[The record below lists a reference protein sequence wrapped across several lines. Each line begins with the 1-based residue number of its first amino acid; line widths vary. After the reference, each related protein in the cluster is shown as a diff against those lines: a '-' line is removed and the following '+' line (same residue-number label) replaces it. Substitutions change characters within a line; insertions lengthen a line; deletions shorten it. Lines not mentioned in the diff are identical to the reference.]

1 MSPAAGGTPEA
12 ARWAQVCEV
21 LDALLDAPPSDHARI
36 LDARCANDPSLR
48 AEVQALLDAGLRA
61 DERLESPVLEWAG
74 TLVEDPTET
83 ITDRSAGEL
92 IGPWRLIGEL
102 GRGGMGTVWL
112 AERADGA
119 FEQRVALKLLKRG
132 LDSDAILGRFL
143 AERQILARL
152 THPNIA
158 HLIDGG
164 VAMDGRPYFA
174 MERVDGESI
183 TRWCDAR
190 QLPVRE
196 RLRLFLTV
204 IDAVQYAH
212 RQLVVHRDL
221 KPSNILVTAT
231 GEVKLLDFG
240 IAKLL
245 DADAGRADSATLT
258 QLGFRMLTPEYA
270 APEQLRGEAVTTA
283 TDVYALGVLLHEL
296 LAGKRPNPPKA
307 TAGESASRPTLRPS
321 TQLADDAAQVRS
333 TSVERLRRT
342 LRGDLD
348 TIMLR
353 ALHPEPDRRY
363 GSAEALG
370 EDLRRYLDGRTVNA
384 RPDSAWY
391 RTRKFAARNRLAV
404 AAGFAVALALAGGL
418 LATAWQAREARLR
431 ADEAE
436 QQARRAE
443 QVKQFL
449 VRIFEAGGPQE
460 WRGKEPTARDLLDAG
475 AKRVDEELAGEP
487 ELHAEMLA
495 VIGALYMDQG
505 QYDRAEVLLK
515 RSLDE
520 RRRLFG
526 ENHEAYAGSL
536 NIWSSLLYEKGDLK
550 NAEQAAIRTLVILRR
565 QLGDHPQTAQA
576 LSALAAVRL
585 DLGDSDGAIRLRR
598 EVLAMRRRTQGA
610 MHVDVADASYLLGSL
625 LVDRERYAEAGPL
638 FEESL
643 NIYKQLYGVQS
654 VRYARGLN
662 AQARLLYSQGKT
674 EPAAAAYRQAADIY
688 RQAGDIGN
696 LEDAINHYGLALC
709 RLGRFDEAERNLL
722 ESLDLARNNPAV
734 ISRKIGIRSVSL
746 GGCLTEAGRLADAEP
761 LLRQG
766 LASVTHDVGVQHA
779 WTAFARGKLA
789 ELLKERGRLTEAMAL
804 IEQAI
809 GLFENQFGANNA
821 RAADSQRVLAGL
833 QFAAGD
839 RREGLALAQRTLQTL
854 QQAHGLKHPWTAAAA
869 LDLAGLELQA
879 GLEKQAEARLREVAP
894 VFDAIGDKPKA
905 LTARMFRGAAL
916 ARLGRSA
923 EGEEL
928 LREALAERS
937 QIYGAN
943 NIKTAEAEIY
953 LGSCLA
959 ARGRI
964 EESRRLLER
973 GRSAFIRQREA
984 DHQAARFATAE
995 LARFSAHINPP
1006 R

>member
-12 ARWAQVCEV
+12 ARWAQICEV
-21 LDALLDAPPSDHARI
+21 LDALLDAAPSDHARI

-48 AEVQALLDAGLRA
+48 AEVEALLEAGLRA

-83 ITDRSAGEL
+83 ITDRAAGEL
-92 IGPWRLIGEL
+92 IGPWRLIEEL

-132 LDSDAILGRFL
+132 LDSDAILERFL

-164 VAMDGRPYFA
+164 VAIDGRPYFA
-174 MERVDGESI
+174 MERVDGEPI

-196 RLRLFLTV
+196 RLRLLLAV
-204 IDAVQYAH
+204 VDAVQYAH

-283 TDVYALGVLLHEL
+283 TDVYALGVLLYEL
-296 LAGKRPNPPKA
+296 LAGKRPGLPKA
-307 TAGESASRPTLRPS
+307 GSSESATRLPLRPS
-321 TQLADDAAQVRS
+321 THLADNAAQVRS

-348 TIMLR
+348 TIILR

-391 RTRKFAARNRLAV
+391 RTRKFVARNRLAV

-418 LATAWQAREARLR
+418 LATAWQAREAQLR

-443 QVKQFL
+443 EVMAFL

-495 VIGALYMDQG
+495 VIGSLHMDQG
-505 QYDRAEVLLK
+505 QFDRAEALLK

-520 RRRLFG
+520 RRQLFG
-526 ENHEAYAGSL
+526 ENHETYADSL
-536 NIWSSLLYEKGDLK
+536 SRWSSLLYEKGALK
-550 NAEQAAIRTLVILRR
+550 DAEQAAIRTAEIFRR
-565 QLGDHPQTAQA
+565 KFGDHPQTAQA

-585 DLGDSDGAIRLRR
+585 DLGDSDGAIQLRR
-598 EVLAMRRRTQGA
+598 DVLAMRRRTQGS
-610 MHVDVADASYLLGSL
+610 MHADVADASYLLGSL
-625 LVDRERYAEAGPL
+625 LVDRERYAEAAPL
-638 FEESL
+638 FEEAL
-643 NIYKQLYGVQS
+643 KIYKQLYGVQS
-654 VRYARGLN
+654 VRYAKGLN
-662 AQARLLYSQGKT
+662 AQARLLYSQGET
-674 EPAAAAYRQAADIY
+674 ERAADAYRQAADIY

-709 RLGRFDEAERNLL
+709 RLGHFDEAERNLRK
-722 ESLDLARNNPAV
+722 SLDLARNNPAV

-746 GGCLTEAGRLADAEP
+746 GGCLTEAGRLAEAEP
-761 LLRQG
+761 LLRDG
-766 LASVTHDVGVQHA
+766 LASVTQDVGPQHA
-779 WTAFARGKLA
+779 WTAFAQGRLA
-789 ELLKERGRLTEAMAL
+789 DLLKEKGRIEEAMPL
-804 IEQAI
+804 IENAVEM
-809 GLFENQFGANNA
+809 FESQFGANNA

-833 QFAAGD
+833 QFAAGK
-839 RREGLALAQRTLQTL
+839 RREGLALARRTLQTL
-854 QQAHGLKHPWTAAAA
+854 QQAHGIEHPWTAAAA
-869 LDLAGLELQA
+869 LDLAGLELQMD
-879 GLEKQAEARLREVAP
+879 LEKEAEARLREVVPA
-894 VFDAIGDKPKA
+894 FDAIGDKPKT
-905 LTARMFRGAAL
+905 LTARMLHGAAL
-916 ARLGRSA
+916 TRLGRAA
-923 EGEEL
+923 EGEKL
-928 LREALAERS
+928 LRQTLTERS
-937 QIYGAN
+937 RMYGAN
-943 NIKTAEAEIY
+943 SVKTAEAEIY
-953 LGSCLA
+953 LGVCLMA
-959 ARGRI
+959 QARL
-964 EESRRLLER
+964 EEGRRLLER
-973 GRSAFIRQREA
+973 GRSTFVSQHQA
-984 DHQAARFATAE
+984 DHHVAHFAATE
-995 LARFSAHINPP
+995 LARAALP

>member
-48 AEVQALLDAGLRA
+48 AEVEALLEAGLRA

-83 ITDRSAGEL
+83 ITDRAAGEL
-92 IGPWRLIGEL
+92 IGPWRLIEEL

-119 FEQRVALKLLKRG
+119 FEQHVALKLLKRG
-132 LDSDAILGRFL
+132 LDSDAILERFL

-164 VAMDGRPYFA
+164 VAIDGRPYFA
-174 MERVDGESI
+174 MERVDGEPI

-196 RLRLFLTV
+196 RLRLFLAV

-231 GEVKLLDFG
+231 SEVKLLDFG

-258 QLGFRMLTPEYA
+258 QQGFRMLTPEYA

-283 TDVYALGVLLHEL
+283 TDVYALGVLLYEL
-296 LAGKRPNPPKA
+296 LAGKRPGLPKA
-307 TAGESASRPTLRPS
+307 GSSESATRLPLRPS
-321 TQLADDAAQVRS
+321 TQLADNAAQVRS

-342 LRGDLD
+342 LCGDLD
-348 TIMLR
+348 TIILR

-391 RTRKFAARNRLAV
+391 RTRKFVARNRLAV
-404 AAGFAVALALAGGL
+404 AAGFAVALALSGGL
-418 LATAWQAREARLR
+418 LATAWQAREAQLR

-443 QVKQFL
+443 QVKAFL

-495 VIGALYMDQG
+495 VIGTLFKDSG
-505 QYDRAEVLLK
+505 QFDRAAGLLR

-526 ENHEAYAGSL
+526 EKHEAYADSL
-536 NIWSSLLYEKGDLK
+536 YRWSRLLYNKGNLK
-550 NAEQAAIRTLVILRR
+550 GAEQAQTRALAIFRDR
-565 QLGDHPQTAQA
+565 LGNHPQTAAALASLSLTRWALGDASNAIDLRRQA
-576 LSALAAVRL
+576 LQIHRKTRGNLHADVSDDLRALGGLLTDR
-585 DLGDSDGAIRLRR
+585 S
-598 EVLAMRRRTQGA
+598 QY
-610 MHVDVADASYLLGSL
+610 ADA
-625 LVDRERYAEAGPL
+625 APL
-638 FEESL
+638 FAESL
-643 NIYKQLYGVQS
+643 QIDGKLYGPRS
-654 VRYARGLN
+654 VRYAQGLN
-662 AQARLLYSQGKT
+662 AQAMMLQKQGKI
-674 EPAAAAYRQAADIY
+674 EDAAFAFREAADIY
-688 RQAGDIGN
+688 RQAEDPVS
-696 LEDAINHYGLALC
+696 LEDALNHYGDAVC
-709 RLGRFDEAERNLL
+709 RLGRFEEAQQNLR
-722 ESLDLARNNPAV
+722 ESLDLVKGYGAAP
-734 ISRKIGIRSVSL
+734 SRIGIRSVSL
-746 GGCLTEAGRLADAEP
+746 GDCLAEAGQAAEAEP
-761 LLRQG
+761 LLREGYALVMQ
-766 LASVTHDVGVQHA
+766 DVGLEHG
-779 WTAFARGKLA
+779 WTAFALSRLA
-789 ELLKERGRLTEAMAL
+789 ELLAEQGRIKEARPL
-804 IEQAI
+804 IEQAVK
-809 GLFENQFGANNA
+809 LFDRLFGP
-821 RAADSQRVLAGL
+821 DSAWTGDSLRVLARV
-833 QFAAGD
+833 QFQSGD
-839 RREGLALAQRTLQTL
+839 HIQGLA
-854 QQAHGLKHPWTAAAA
+854 QAKRALEILRKVQGPGHPQTAAAA

-879 GLEKQAEARLREVAP
+879 GKTREAEVRLREILPVLESTGDQPNVLTTQMLLGVAL
-894 VFDAIGDKPKA
+894 D
-905 LTARMFRGAAL
+905 
-916 ARLGRSA
+916 RLDRSG
-923 EGEEL
+923 EGEKL
-928 LREALAERS
+928 LRGVLSGRRKL
-937 QIYGAN
+937 YGED
-943 NIKTAEAEIY
+943 NIKTGEAEIY
-953 LGSCLA
+953 LGSCLTRLGRLRA
-959 ARGRI
+959 GQNLLLLGQARFAGQ
-964 EESRRLLER
+964 SRQNH
-973 GRSAFIRQREA
+973 G
-984 DHQAARFATAE
+984 AARFAADE
-995 LARFSAHINPP
+995 LVRVQKTQ